1 MDLNL
6 AMSDPRWGYEL
17 AWALNELYAGP
28 NLGLVNNT
36 MRGTIGEDTT
46 AQEWPVT
53 DLVPSVAIFK
63 GPSVTVVLMQGIR
76 TYTQVGALVLSWIE
90 DRNLRENSGF
100 ARVADRVADVMI
112 QRLGDFNALDNSRY
126 ILAGHSYGGMCL
138 QSLASKL
145 AARRATN
152 VVSLATFGSPKGGD
166 DRLAHSMQR
175 VDLCRYM
182 NVGDNIPFAPPI
194 SDQAPLM
201 HLLLTRHESLSI
213 NQLVLVGQGKVLAD
227 TGAITDGGYPPL
239 PGIFAD
245 LSIANFL
252 VNNSAPVAVAHRL
265 AEYVRRLRLYVDNN
279 PVQPARQRGVAQ
291 AIGEVEPIA
300 VPPIPA
306 VDVWVDNP
314 GATLRRRGNLPL
326 NQIPDPVAI
335 GDAAGNPINPQREM
349 GPGVPVSVNGSP
361 VTAYRTRKIGRA
373 WVVYYVDPDNIVLVG
388 NGRGHAKR
396 FAARM
401 NSALNAWNRSTATDE
416 GAFEQSA
423 IDAFN

>member
-175 VDLCRYM
+175 VDLCR
-182 NVGDNIPFAPPI
+182 
-194 SDQAPLM
+194 
-201 HLLLTRHESLSI
+201 
-213 NQLVLVGQGKVLAD
+213 
-227 TGAITDGGYPPL
+227 
-239 PGIFAD
+239 
-245 LSIANFL
+245 
-252 VNNSAPVAVAHRL
+252 
-265 AEYVRRLRLYVDNN
+265 
-279 PVQPARQRGVAQ
+279 
-291 AIGEVEPIA
+291 
-300 VPPIPA
+300 
-306 VDVWVDNP
+306 
-314 GATLRRRGNLPL
+314 
-326 NQIPDPVAI
+326 
-335 GDAAGNPINPQREM
+335 
-349 GPGVPVSVNGSP
+349 
-361 VTAYRTRKIGRA
+361 
-373 WVVYYVDPDNIVLVG
+373 
-388 NGRGHAKR
+388 
-396 FAARM
+396 
-401 NSALNAWNRSTATDE
+401 
-416 GAFEQSA
+416 
-423 IDAFN
+423 